1 MKVLKKT
8 FVAIALCGAALC
20 GFAADVKP
28 YVEADALPNALNF
41 YPAPP
46 DTMSP
51 QFMYDISQYMWG
63 KKMRQDSARAAQAV
77 AQAAET
83 IEEMAAI
90 FSEPFGM
97 EISAKKTPAIM
108 NLLERGVLTLR
119 KVGSKAKRH
128 YNRRRPY
135 DRFNEPTLVPAD
147 EERLK
152 TNGSYPSGHTIRAW
166 AMALLLIEVNPAAQD
181 ALLKYA
187 YEWGQSR
194 VIAGFHWQSDVDASK
209 VIVSGAYPS
218 LHTNE
223 AFMADM
229 SKAQA
234 EFKKLKAATGKTAA
248 TKAGKK

>member
-1 MKVLKKT
+1 MIKKSLI
-8 FVAIALCGAALC
+8 AIALCGAALC
-20 GFAADVKP
+20 SFAADVKP

-63 KKMRQDSARAAQAV
+63 KKMRQDSARAALAV
-77 AQAAET
+77 AQTVET
-83 IEEMAAI
+83 VAEMAKL

-97 EISAKKTPAIM
+97 EISAQKTPAIM

-119 KVGSKAKRH
+119 KTGSKAKRH
-128 YNRRRPY
+128 YMRRRPY
-135 DRFNEPTLVPAD
+135 DRFNEPTLVPAE
-147 EERLK
+147 EERLR
-152 TNGSYPSGHTIRAW
+152 TNGSFPSGHTARAW
-166 AMALLLIEVNPAAQD
+166 AMALLLVEVNPAAQD

-223 AFMADM
+223 AFLADM
-229 SKAQA
+229 RKAQA
-234 EFKKLKAATGKTAA
+234 EYKKLKAA
-248 TKAGKK
+248 GKKKTEGSKK

>member
-1 MKVLKKT
+1 MNIFKKT
-8 FVAIALCGAALC
+8 FVAIALCGAALYS
-20 GFAADVKP
+20 FAADVKP

-51 QFMYDISQYMWG
+51 QFMYDMSQYMWG
-63 KKMRQDSARAAQAV
+63 KKMRQDSARAALAV
-77 AQAAET
+77 AQAVET
-83 IEEMAAI
+83 IAEMAKM

-97 EISAKKTPAIM
+97 EISAQKTPAIM
-108 NLLERGVLTLR
+108 NLLERGIRTL
-119 KVGSKAKRH
+119 KQPGSVPKRY

-166 AMALLLIEVNPAAQD
+166 SMALLLVEVNPAAQD

-194 VIAGFHWQSDVDASK
+194 VIAGYHWQSDVDASK
-209 VIVSGAYPS
+209 VIASSAYPS
-218 LHTNE
+218 LHTNK

-229 SKAQA
+229 RKAQA
-234 EFKKLKAATGKTAA
+234 EFKKLKAAGKSAA
-248 TKAGKK
+248 AKAGKK

>member
-1 MKVLKKT
+1 MNILKKT
-8 FVAIALCGAALC
+8 FIAIALCSATLC
-20 GFAADVKP
+20 GYAADVKP
-28 YVEADALPNALNF
+28 YVEADALPDALNY

-46 DTMSP
+46 DTASP
-51 QFMYDISQYMWG
+51 QFKYDISQYEWG
-63 KKMRQDSARAAQAV
+63 KKMRQDSARAALAV

-83 IEEMAAI
+83 IEEMAAM

-97 EISAKKTPAIM
+97 EISEQKTPAIM
-108 NLLERGVLTLR
+108 NLLRRGVQTLR
-119 KVGSKAKRH
+119 KAGSKAKRH
-128 YNRRRPY
+128 YMRQRPY
-135 DRFNEPTLVPAD
+135 DRFNEPTLIPAD

-152 TNGSYPSGHTIRAW
+152 TNGSFPSGHTLRAW
-166 AMALLLIEVNPAAQD
+166 SMALLLIEVNPAAQD

-194 VIAGFHWQSDVDASK
+194 VIAGYHWQSDVDASK
-209 VIVSGAYPS
+209 VIASSAYPS

-229 SKAQA
+229 RKAQA
-234 EFKKLKAATGKTAA
+234 EYKKLKAAAGKTSA

>member
-1 MKVLKKT
+1 MLYLKKT
-8 FVAIALCGAALC
+8 FAAIALCGAALVS
-20 GFAADVKP
+20 FAADVKP
-28 YVEADALPNALNF
+28 YVDADALPNALNF

-46 DTMSP
+46 DTTSP
-51 QFMYDISQYMWG
+51 QFKYDISQYMWG
-63 KKMRQDSARAAQAV
+63 KEMRQDSARAALAIAQTVESV
-77 AQAAET
+77 A
-83 IEEMAAI
+83 EMAKL

-97 EISAKKTPAIM
+97 EISAQKTPAIM
-108 NLLERGVLTLR
+108 NLLERGVRTL
-119 KVGSKAKRH
+119 KQPGSYPKRY

-135 DRFNEPTLVPAD
+135 DRFNEPTLMPAD
-147 EERLK
+147 EERLR
-152 TNGSYPSGHTIRAW
+152 TNGSYPSGHTVRAW
-166 AMALLLIEVNPAAQD
+166 AMALLLVEVNPAAQD

-209 VIVSGAYPS
+209 VIVSGADPS

-229 SKAQA
+229 RRAQA
-234 EFKKLKAATGKTAA
+234 EFKKLKAAAGKTSA